1 MHSQP
6 QTVQKPF
13 SAEFTPVCL
22 HPTVQLPG
30 GERRR
35 QVATALTRQKAAPP
49 PHTHPYRL
57 AERFPGEQEEVVRGG
72 TGKSLIPF
80 LIQGQFLCTPCP
92 WIAIFI
98 LNLVPRR
105 GGHSSVLLHWYSD
118 SEIRSEFRRRKVSA
132 SGAVTQTEG
141 SLSS

>member
-1 MHSQP
+1 M
-6 QTVQKPF
+6 
-13 SAEFTPVCL
+13 
-22 HPTVQLPG
+22 
-30 GERRR
+30 
-35 QVATALTRQKAAPP
+35 
-49 PHTHPYRL
+49 
-57 AERFPGEQEEVVRGG
+57 RGG

-132 SGAVTQTEG
+132 SGAVTQTRGLTVKLVHIMNEALLAFVYLQAALTHT
-141 SLSS
+141 LSHL